1 MYSIKNNIIFESNN
15 IYFVKVSL
23 DLIDDYLKMVNNHEV
38 SKFISLKSRS
48 FTYEDEIKWVENKLN
63 NNNVVFSMI
72 LIYWKY

>member
-38 SKFISLKSRS
+38 SKFIFLKNRS

-72 LIYWKY
+72 EKDTY

>member
-72 LIYWKY
+72 EKDTY